1 MGAENG
7 FKSSHKRT
15 IPQRWALKM
24 VSTSFQN
31 DAKDVPFPSDGRS
44 KWFQIIAETNHSPA
58 MGAPLPTLLPA
69 PPPHVSLPLLP
80 SSRSSSFSTGVVALL
95 LLLTWKIR
103 RTLSAQTPCLW
114 AKLHTSPRRAHTLTL
129 FLSLSLSTAACE
141 CTPGPRVHAIM
152 LAGLNRRAALE
163 LAAKTKS
170 RRAALDQPAP
180 LPPAW
185 QSFNSV

>member
-1 MGAENG
+1 MA
-7 FKSSHKRT
+7 
-15 IPQRWALKM
+15 
-24 VSTSFQN
+24 STSYQN

-141 CTPGPRVHAIM
+141 CTPGPRVHARW
-152 LAGLNRRAALE
+152 ATPTSRARARG
-163 LAAKTKS
+163 KNQVGKS
-170 RRAALDQPAP
+170 RARPAGAVTARPAELQLRVTPGAALDRA
-180 LPPAW
+180 AT
-185 QSFNSV
+185 